1 MAAKYIFDT
10 NKVRSK
16 LDAAI
21 VENTTA
27 LATSIR
33 QFFDANGDPANNS
46 LTVWGHRSAILPNMG
61 ISISVADEG
70 TLGVALDTRMI
81 ITLYRDDGVF
91 YEAYSNDQGE
101 ASNGP
106 SCPHIAKEFFLQ
118 LVGEMTTLYTTL
130 AAFPTGTSLFWQ
142 TP

>member
-46 LTVWGHRSAILPNMG
+46 LTVWGHRSAILPDMG

-70 TLGVALDTRMI
+70 AIGVSADTQLI
-81 ITLYRDDGVF
+81 VTLYRDDGIY
-91 YEAYSNDQGE
+91 YEAYSNYLGE

-106 SCPHIAKEFFLQ
+106 CCQHTVKEFFLQ
-118 LVGEMTTLYTTL
+118 LVSEMTTVYATL
-130 AAFPTGTSLFWQ
+130 AAFPAGVSLLVK
-142 TP
+142 TA